1 MRGTQVVYKVGE
13 GRNDHHRRHKPRRPP
28 SSSRLEAEGSGGDDP
43 AGACPGYDRTES
55 RMDARTRKR
64 PYRPTIADERRRR
77 CAANNLAKSFKGRQ
91 VVKDV
96 SLHLRRG
103 EIVGLLGPNGAGKTT
118 CFYMMMGLITA
129 DGGRV
134 TIDGADVTALPM
146 YQRAR
151 LGVGYLPQENSIF
164 RGMSACGTTSWRWP
178 SCTEDSRAPSS
189 KELTESLLEE
199 LQIARLAKQ
208 NANSLSGG
216 ERRRVEIARA
226 LASRPNFML
235 LDEPFTGIDPLAV
248 SDISDL
254 VRYLK
259 GRGLGVLIT
268 DHQVRETLEIVDR
281 ASIIYDGK
289 VLFEGTPAEVL
300 TNEDVRRVYL
310 GARFNTQ

>member
-1 MRGTQVVYKVGE
+1 MDVRTDTSLAAY
-13 GRNDHHRRHKPRRPP
+13 
-28 SSSRLEAEGSGGDDP
+28 EADDRD
-43 AGACPGYDRTES
+43 GLR
-55 RMDARTRKR
+55 
-64 PYRPTIADERRRR
+64 
-77 CAANNLAKSFKGRQ
+77 ANNLAKSFKGRQ

-96 SLHLRRG
+96 SLSLKRG
-103 EIVGLLGPNGAGKTT
+103 EIAGLLGPNGAGKTT
-118 CFYMMMGLITA
+118 CFYMMMGLIHA
-129 DGGRV
+129 DAGRV

-146 YQRAR
+146 YQRSR

-164 RGMSACGTTSWRWP
+164 RGMSVWDNVMSVAEL
-178 SCTEDSRAPSS
+178 TENTGAKR

-199 LQIARLAKQ
+199 LQISRLAKQ

-226 LASRPNFML
+226 LAGRPNFML
-235 LDEPFTGIDPLAV
+235 LDEPFTGIDPLAI

-281 ASIIYDGK
+281 ASIIYDGT
-289 VLFEGTPAEVL
+289 VLFEGTPSAVL
-300 TNEDVRRVYL
+300 ANEDVRRVYL
-310 GARFNTQ
+310 GARFSAQ

>member
-1 MRGTQVVYKVGE
+1 
-13 GRNDHHRRHKPRRPP
+13 
-28 SSSRLEAEGSGGDDP
+28 
-43 AGACPGYDRTES
+43 
-55 RMDARTRKR
+55 MDART
-64 PYRPTIADERRRR
+64 ERENPVF
-77 CAANNLAKSFKGRQ
+77 ANAKVASDDRDGLRGAHLAKAFKGRQ

-103 EIVGLLGPNGAGKTT
+103 EIAGLLGPNGAGKTT

-129 DGGRV
+129 DAGKV
-134 TIDGADVTALPM
+134 TIDGADVTSLPM

-164 RGMSACGTTSWRWP
+164 RGMSVWDNVMSVAEL
-178 SCTEDSRAPSS
+178 TEKSAAKQ

-199 LQIARLAKQ
+199 LQITRLSKQ

-226 LASRPNFML
+226 LASRPNFIL
-235 LDEPFTGIDPLAV
+235 LDEPFTGIDPLAI

-254 VRYLK
+254 IRYLK
-259 GRGLGVLIT
+259 NRGLGVLIT

-281 ASIIYDGK
+281 ASIIADGG
-289 VLFEGTPAEVL
+289 VLFSGTPGEVL
-300 TNEDVRRVYL
+300 SNEDVRRVYL
-310 GARFNTQ
+310 GERFNAAGPVAPR